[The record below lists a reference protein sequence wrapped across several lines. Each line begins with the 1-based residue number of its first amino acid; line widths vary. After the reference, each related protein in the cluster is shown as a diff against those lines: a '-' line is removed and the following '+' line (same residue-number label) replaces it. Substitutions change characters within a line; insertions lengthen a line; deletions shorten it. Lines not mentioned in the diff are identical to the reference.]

1 VLDPE
6 TLAEDGVVI
15 SFADNQPTGNQIRRA
30 ILRDIGSSNVQGATR
45 AVVTGYRSSGGNTAL
60 GALRAAAVRTELL
73 KINPRLT
80 IRTVDAGTR
89 ASGRD
94 ECVKNQCAIVRL
106 LGIPNT
112 SLTGAVKPKK

>member
-1 VLDPE
+1 M
-6 TLAEDGVVI
+6 I

-30 ILRDIGSSNVQGATR
+30 ILRDIGGGNVQSATR

-60 GALRAAAVRTELL
+60 GALRAAAVRAELL

-80 IRTVDAGTR
+80 VRTIDASTQ
-89 ASGRD
+89 ASGRE

-112 SLTGAVKPKK
+112 SLRNTAAPRR